1 MFSGDSWRE
10 VAHELEAR
18 RPVVIATIVRDSGS
32 VPRATGAR
40 MLVYADQRTLGTVG
54 GGLFEA
60 LVARDAMEVLQAG
73 RSETRTYSF
82 NPEGTTPDA
91 FGAVCGGRVDIF
103 FDVALPPER
112 LLIVGGGHCG
122 RALAEAASRL
132 DFSIVVAD
140 DRAEFSRRE
149 DFEFPRVESVLHL
162 PPDFNGLPQTDER
175 TYVALVSKGYVTDE
189 AALRR
194 VIDSPAAY
202 IGMIGSRRKRD
213 IVFARLR
220 AGGVSEEA
228 LARVRSPIG
237 MDIGADSPQE
247 IAIAI
252 LAEIIAVRK
261 ALASERPVYRKAA
274 TQQDES
280 GKVPKSSS

>member
-1 MFSGDSWRE
+1 MFSSDSWRE
-10 VAHELEAR
+10 VARELEAR
-18 RPVVIATIVRDSGS
+18 RPVIIATVVRDSGS
-32 VPRATGAR
+32 VPRTTGAR
-40 MLVYADQRTLGTVG
+40 MLVFADQRTLGTVG

-60 LVARDAMEVLQAG
+60 LVVRDALEFFELGV
-73 RSETRTYSF
+73 SETRTYSF
-82 NPEGTTPDA
+82 NPEGTAPDA

-103 FDVALPPER
+103 FDIAVPPDR

-122 RALAEAASRL
+122 RALADAASRL

-140 DRAEFSRRE
+140 DRSEFARTE

-162 PPDFNGLPQTDER
+162 PADFSGLPAPDAR

-189 AALRR
+189 AALRK

-202 IGMIGSRRKRD
+202 IGMIGSRRKRE
-213 IVFARLR
+213 IVFDRLR
-220 AGGVSEEA
+220 ADGIPDEA

-237 MDIGADSPQE
+237 LEIGADSPQE

-252 LAEIIAVRK
+252 LAEIIAVRNGRAGRK
-261 ALASERPVYRKAA
+261 IARQFHGSGELEGVPSRASE
-274 TQQDES
+274 
-280 GKVPKSSS
+280 

>member
-10 VAHELEAR
+10 VAQELEAR

-40 MLVYADQRTLGTVG
+40 MLVYSDHRTLGTVG

-60 LVARDAMEVLQAG
+60 LVARDAMEVLKAG

-112 LLIVGGGHCG
+112 LVIVGGGHCG

-140 DRAEFSRRE
+140 DRAEFARPE

-162 PPDFNGLPQTDER
+162 PPDFSGLPHADGR

-220 AGGVSEEA
+220 ADGVSEEA
-228 LARVRSPIG
+228 LERVRSPIG

-261 ALASERPVYRKAA
+261 GAEGGRPAQEPAIQSTEDVI
-274 TQQDES
+274 
-280 GKVPKSSS
+280 

>member
-1 MFSGDSWRE
+1 MLAGDFWQE
-10 VAHELEAR
+10 VANELAAR
-18 RPVVIATIVRDSGS
+18 RGAVVATVVRDIGS
-32 VPRATGAR
+32 VPRGTGAR
-40 MLVYADQRTLGTVG
+40 MLVYEDGRTLGTVG

-60 LVARDAMEVLQAG
+60 LVVRDAQELLAAG

-82 NPEGTTPDA
+82 NPEGSGPHA
-91 FGAVCGGRVDIF
+91 FGAVCGGRAEIF
-103 FDVALPPER
+103 FDIAVPSNQLI
-112 LLIVGGGHCG
+112 IVGGGHCG
-122 RALAEAASRL
+122 RALAEAASLL

-140 DRAEFSRRE
+140 DRQEFARAE
-149 DFEFPRVESVLHL
+149 DFAFPNVRSVLCL
-162 PPDFNGLPQTDER
+162 PADFSGMPDADSR
-175 TYVALVSKGYVTDE
+175 TYVALVSKGYLTDE

-213 IVFARLR
+213 IVFERLR
-220 AGGVSEEA
+220 ADGISDEK

-237 MDIGADSPQE
+237 LEIEAESPQE

-261 ALASERPVYRKAA
+261 SRERERSASANSKVTGTPV
-274 TQQDES
+274 
-280 GKVPKSSS
+280 V